1 MKIDSEEKCV
11 EITDVTKVEGDVTVS
26 QRKGKLR
33 HNFDL
38 NITFNWEG
46 SDQEKGLVEIRDFM
60 SDTDKM
66 GFEFYVKPRDS
77 SKVTDDTKKFI
88 MATLRESV
96 WETLQAFA
104 SDLIDEQGKHLIVSS
119 DEPSGT
125 TDKKL
130 KEINEAFKKGSLEG
144 STSSSI
150 TDFASWKET
159 VEFQAPASEVFK
171 TLTNRDRAMVWS
183 RSPVE
188 GHLDKKDATF
198 KLLGGAISGKITDI
212 NPEKYKLTMEWRLS
226 GWPSNI
232 KSVVNINVQDMGT
245 ASKLSLE
252 QVGIPHSEFEST
264 STNWA
269 NYYWNPMKATFGFG
283 AFPKY

>member
-1 MKIDSEEKCV
+1 
-11 EITDVTKVEGDVTVS
+11 
-26 QRKGKLR
+26 
-33 HNFDL
+33 
-38 NITFNWEG
+38 
-46 SDQEKGLVEIRDFM
+46 
-60 SDTDKM
+60 
-66 GFEFYVKPRDS
+66 
-77 SKVTDDTKKFI
+77 
-88 MATLRESV
+88 
-96 WETLQAFA
+96 
-104 SDLIDEQGKHLIVSS
+104 
-119 DEPSGT
+119 
-125 TDKKL
+125 
-130 KEINEAFKKGSLEG
+130 
-144 STSSSI
+144 
-150 TDFASWKET
+150 
-159 VEFQAPASEVFK
+159 
-171 TLTNRDRAMVWS
+171 MVWS